1 MLCLLYPFRTNS
13 SDTAHSGFSNFSQTP
28 NAGLHVSITNSP
40 PNPRSAEAHR
50 ATKGVPKD
58 KILYGNF
65 EGRVSTSTYPTK
77 PEVERDAYRD
87 AVADNVPANSNMK
100 KLNDKYKKA
109 DNMTEEAKKAY
120 RSHRKNEAAKESDMK
135 AEKKAKLPEKQR
147 KYRGVPAGTKEFHE
161 KAISLVKHAIECA
174 KQAENLRDQM
184 ATDYIATEPSK
195 KSADGHKKRATQQG
209 QSASKFRD
217 NLEDH
222 KKAIDSFNTAETAS
236 IAALN
241 DRMKRVAVGDQEESD
256 TDQEGSEQPRSGR
269 SETKLIKKGKGRAVV
284 GDQEQSDTDQE
295 GSKQLRSGRS
305 GTKPSKKGK
314 ERPKNHSRT
323 RGEH

>member
-1 MLCLLYPFRTNS
+1 
-13 SDTAHSGFSNFSQTP
+13 
-28 NAGLHVSITNSP
+28 
-40 PNPRSAEAHR
+40 
-50 ATKGVPKD
+50 
-58 KILYGNF
+58 
-65 EGRVSTSTYPTK
+65 
-77 PEVERDAYRD
+77 
-87 AVADNVPANSNMK
+87 
-100 KLNDKYKKA
+100 
-109 DNMTEEAKKAY
+109 
-120 RSHRKNEAAKESDMK
+120 
-135 AEKKAKLPEKQR
+135 
-147 KYRGVPAGTKEFHE
+147 
-161 KAISLVKHAIECA
+161 
-174 KQAENLRDQM
+174 M

>member
-1 MLCLLYPFRTNS
+1 MPGSSSHNYSS
-13 SDTAHSGFSNFSQTP
+13 SDGRHSAKRSAGSNEAQYQGTSRSGSSAEESSGTARSGFSNFSQTP

-58 KILYGNF
+58 KILFGNF

-87 AVADNVPANSNMK
+87 AVADNVPADSNMK

-109 DNMTEEAKKAY
+109 DNMAEEAKKAY
-120 RSHRKNEAAKESDMK
+120 RSHRKSEAAKESDMK
-135 AEKKAKLPEKQR
+135 AEKKARLPEEQR

-209 QSASKFRD
+209 QSASKLRD

-222 KKAIDSFNTAETAS
+222 KKAIDSFNAAETAR

-256 TDQEGSEQPRSGR
+256 TDQE
-269 SETKLIKKGKGRAVV
+269 
-284 GDQEQSDTDQE
+284 D
-295 GSKQLRSGRS
+295 SKQPRSGRS
-305 GTKPSKKGK
+305 GTKPSKKEK